1 MFVKC
6 SEGVASFATPPAVSS
21 LPITRLFHFKRSIV
35 MAGLFCIFIV
45 MTALGGLAISYFD
58 ALNDCDDDAIRTLDY
73 DSEWDVV
80 IGIKRK

>member
-1 MFVKC
+1 
-6 SEGVASFATPPAVSS
+6 
-21 LPITRLFHFKRSIV
+21 

-45 MTALGGLAISYFD
+45 MTALGGLASSYFD
-58 ALNDCDDDAIRTLDY
+58 ALNDCDDDDIRTLDY